1 MGCEETVVNSEVPM
15 ANEPPENLRPSRSLR
30 TAEAF

>member
-1 MGCEETVVNSEVPM
+1 MGSVESVENSEVPM
-15 ANEPPENLRPSRSLR
+15 ANEPPENLSPSRSLR